1 MFFEIF
7 GEFQFGIVNR
17 TAGPMGMFS
26 DLEADRRPG
35 GTLAFDVLERLRDDI
50 LCCRLAPGAKL
61 PYQDL
66 KERYRV
72 NFGPLREALMQL
84 ASEGLVEMAA
94 QRGCRV
100 APISVADLLD
110 TTRTRSFVERE
121 LLRQSIR
128 DGDVEWEARLLAAF
142 RRLEAIET
150 ALDGTP
156 PPPKW
161 DLLHRDFHHAL
172 TAGCGSVL
180 LHGIAARLFDR
191 ARRYRMLSVA
201 LPDMLR
207 GKAGEHRALMQ
218 AALARDTGLALDLLD
233 AHLQDTATRALDAM
247 QRLQPAG

>member
-1 MFFEIF
+1 
-7 GEFQFGIVNR
+7 
-17 TAGPMGMFS
+17 MGMFS

-35 GTLAFDVLERLRDDI
+35 GTLALDVLERLRDDI

-66 KERYRV
+66 KQRYGV

-100 APISVADLLD
+100 APISLPDLLD

-128 DGDVEWEARLLAAF
+128 DGDVEWEAQLLAAF
-142 RRLEAIET
+142 RRLEATET
-150 ALDGTP
+150 ASDGMTP
-156 PPPKW
+156 PSPKW
-161 DLLHRDFHHAL
+161 DMLHREFHHAL
-172 TAGCGSVL
+172 TAGCGSAL

-191 ARRYRMLSVA
+191 ARRYRMLSIAVPA
-201 LPDMLR
+201 VLR
-207 GKAGEHRALMQ
+207 GKADEHRALMQ
-218 AALARDTGLALDLLD
+218 AALARDTSLALDLLD
-233 AHLQDTATRALDAM
+233 AHLQETAARALNALT
-247 QRLQPAG
+247 RLQPAG